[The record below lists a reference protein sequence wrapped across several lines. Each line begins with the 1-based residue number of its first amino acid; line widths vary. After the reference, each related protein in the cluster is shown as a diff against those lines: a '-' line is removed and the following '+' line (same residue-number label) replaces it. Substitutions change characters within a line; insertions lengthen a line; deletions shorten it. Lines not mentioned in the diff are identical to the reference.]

1 MRLYAVDQCLCQ
13 WLIVK
18 DLSSVRSFA
27 MPTIGVNRTALFSA
41 LGKQY
46 TEEDFDALCFEFGEV
61 PSSRPNHE
69 SGRQSQ
75 IKINQKN
82 SKS

>member
-1 MRLYAVDQCLCQ
+1 
-13 WLIVK
+13 
-18 DLSSVRSFA
+18 

-69 SGRQSQ
+69 SGRQTQKKDKSKEF
-75 IKINQKN
+75 KIM
-82 SKS
+82 SFFT

>member
-1 MRLYAVDQCLCQ
+1 
-13 WLIVK
+13 
-18 DLSSVRSFA
+18 

-61 PSSRPNHE
+61 LFKQTQSRVWQTN
-69 SGRQSQ
+69 
-75 IKINQKN
+75 
-82 SKS
+82 